1 MAQSRG
7 KGNYVINTF
16 NGMAYGFFASLIIGT
31 ILKQLGTLVHVEQ
44 LVTWG
49 TVAGYLM
56 GPAIGIGMGYAID
69 AKGLNLISA
78 VIAGAIGAG
87 TFNNGV
93 QAGNPISA
101 YVAVLAAIE
110 VTRLIQGKTPIDILL
125 VPFVSI
131 CIAGLVTQFV
141 GPYLTQMI
149 TWIGSVIN
157 DGVSLQPLFM
167 SIVVGVLMGMA
178 LTAPISSA
186 AIGIMLGLDGL
197 AAGAALAG
205 CCAQMIGFAMMS
217 IEDNDIGDVIAI
229 GIMLGLD
236 GLAAGAALAGCCAQ
250 MIGFAMMS
258 IEDNDIGDVIAI
270 GIGTSM
276 LQFKNI
282 IRRPVIW
289 LPTILTTIIT
299 APISTVLLHIRCSAI
314 GSGMGTAGLV
324 GLLDAIQVMGN
335 QYWIP
340 LILIDVIAPAILTF
354 SFYKAFRKL
363 NYIRKG
369 DLKIERL

>member
-1 MAQSRG
+1 MAKERG
-7 KGNYVINTF
+7 KGNYVVNTF

-31 ILKQLGTLVHVEQ
+31 ILKQLGNVMNIGE

-49 TVAGYLM
+49 NIASYLM
-56 GPAIGIGMGYAID
+56 GPAIGIGMGYAIE
-69 AKGLNLISA
+69 ARGLNLISA

-87 TFNNGV
+87 TFQNGNV

-125 VPFVSI
+125 VPFTSI
-131 CIAGLVTQFV
+131 CVAGIVTQFV
-141 GPYLTQMI
+141 GPYLTQLI
-149 TWIGSVIN
+149 TWIGGLIN
-157 DGVSLQPLFM
+157 EGVSLQPLFM
-167 SIVVGVLMGMA
+167 SIVVGILMGMA

-205 CCAQMIGFAMMS
+205 CCAQMVGFAMMS
-217 IEDNDIGDVIAI
+217 FD
-229 GIMLGLD
+229 
-236 GLAAGAALAGCCAQ
+236 
-250 MIGFAMMS
+250 
-258 IEDNDIGDVIAI
+258 DNDIGDVIAI

-282 IRRPVIW
+282 IKRPVIW
-289 LPTILTTIIT
+289 LPPILTTIIT
-299 APISTVLLHIRCSAI
+299 APISTMLLSIRCSAI

-324 GLLDAIQVMGN
+324 GILDAMQVMGN
-335 QYWIP
+335 QYTVPI
-340 LILIDVIAPAILTF
+340 ILIDIIIPAVLTF

>member
-7 KGNYVINTF
+7 KGNYVVNTF

-31 ILKQLGTLVHVEQ
+31 ILKQLGSVCGIDDF
-44 LVTWG
+44 VTWG
-49 TVAGYLM
+49 NIAGYLM
-56 GPAIGIGMGYAID
+56 GPAIGVGIGYAID
-69 AKGLNLISA
+69 AKGLNLITA
-78 VIAGAIGAG
+78 IIAGAIGAG
-87 TFNNGV
+87 TFNNGTV

-101 YVAVLAAIE
+101 YVAVLVAVEI
-110 VTRLIQGKTPIDILL
+110 TRLIQGKTPIDILL

-131 CIAGLVTQFV
+131 ISAGIITRFV
-141 GPYLTQMI
+141 GPYLTQLI
-149 TWIGSVIN
+149 TWIGSLIN
-157 DGVSLQPLFM
+157 EGVSLQPFFM

-217 IEDNDIGDVIAI
+217 FD
-229 GIMLGLD
+229 
-236 GLAAGAALAGCCAQ
+236 
-250 MIGFAMMS
+250 
-258 IEDNDIGDVIAI
+258 DNDIGDVIAI

-289 LPTILTTIIT
+289 LPPILTTVIT
-299 APISTVLLHIRCSAI
+299 APISTVLLSIKCSAI

-324 GLLDAIQVMGN
+324 GILDAIQVMGS
-335 QYWIP
+335 QYWLP
-340 LILIDVIAPAILTF
+340 LVVIDILAPAFITYGM
-354 SFYKAFRKL
+354 YKAFRKL
-363 NYIRKG
+363 NYIKKG
-369 DLKIERL
+369 DLKLERL

>member
-1 MAQSRG
+1 M
-7 KGNYVINTF
+7 KKDNYFIKAL
-16 NGMAYGFFASLIIGT
+16 NGMAYGFFCSLIIGT
-31 ILKQLGTLVHVEQ
+31 ILKQLGNFINVSQ

-49 TVAGYLM
+49 ETATYLM
-56 GPAIGIGMGYAID
+56 GPAIGVAIAYAID
-69 AKGLNLISA
+69 AKGLNLIA
-78 VIAGAIGAG
+78 AIIAGSIGAG
-87 TFNNGV
+87 TFNGNV
-93 QAGNPISA
+93 ASTGNPIA
-101 YVAVLAAIE
+101 AFVAVIGAVE
-110 VTRLIQGKTPIDILL
+110 VTRLIQGKTPVDILL

-131 CIAGLVTQFV
+131 LIGGIMTLVV
-141 GPYLTQMI
+141 GPYLTKFILWLGQL
-149 TWIGSVIN
+149 IN
-157 DGVSLQPLFM
+157 TGVNMQPVLM
-167 SIVVGVLMGMA
+167 SIVVAVLMGMA

-186 AIGIMLGLDGL
+186 AIGLMLGLNGL

-205 CCAQMIGFAMMS
+205 CCGQMIGFAIMS
-217 IEDNDIGDVIAI
+217 IDDNDVGDVIAI
-229 GIMLGLD
+229 
-236 GLAAGAALAGCCAQ
+236 A
-250 MIGFAMMS
+250 
-258 IEDNDIGDVIAI
+258 
-270 GIGTSM
+270 IGTSM

>member
-1 MAQSRG
+1 M
-7 KGNYVINTF
+7 KKENYFIKTL
-16 NGMAYGFFASLIIGT
+16 NGMAYGFFCSLIIGT
-31 ILKQLGTLVHVEQ
+31 ILKQLGNFTGIDELTV
-44 LVTWG
+44 WG
-49 TVAGYLM
+49 QTATYLM
-56 GPAIGIGMGYAID
+56 GPAIGVGIGFAVD
-69 AKGLNLISA
+69 AKGLNLIA
-78 VIAGAIGAG
+78 AIIAGSIGAG
-87 TFNNGV
+87 TFNGNT
-93 QAGNPISA
+93 AATGNPIAA
-101 YVAVLAAIE
+101 YVAVIGAIE
-110 VTRLIQGKTPIDILL
+110 ITRFIQGETPIDILL
-125 VPFVSI
+125 VPFTAI
-131 CIAGLVTQFV
+131 IIAGIITIII
-141 GPYLTQMI
+141 GPYLTKLI
-149 TWIGSVIN
+149 LGIGDLINQSVN
-157 DGVSLQPLFM
+157 MQPILM
-167 SIVVGVLMGMA
+167 SIIIATLMGMV
-178 LTAPISSA
+178 LTTPISSA
-186 AIGIMLGLDGL
+186 TIGVMLEL
-197 AAGAALAG
+197 
-205 CCAQMIGFAMMS
+205 
-217 IEDNDIGDVIAI
+217 N
-229 GIMLGLD
+229 